1 MRYVVA
7 LLVSTIVATT
17 AMAQTAFSADLDE
30 SASTLRAI
38 MAKTER
44 IQPTHYELSLSI
56 QTDAQ
61 ALLEK
66 LIGISGRSSRVNLTM
81 MKQGSMP
88 DRELGLTTST
98 ADALILALNLNLRY
112 LDTKDKIFWSQAL
125 IAVSIAKSL
134 RIAIGKQ

>member
-7 LLVSTIVATT
+7 LLVSTIIATT
-17 AMAQTAFSADLDE
+17 AMAQTVFSADLDE
-30 SASTLRAI
+30 SASTLRSI

-44 IQPTHYELSLSI
+44 VQPTHYELSLSI

-66 LIGISGRSSRVNLTM
+66 LIDISGQSRRVNLAM
-81 MKQGSMP
+81 MRQGSVP

-112 LDTKDKIFWSQAL
+112 LDTKDRIFWNQAL

-134 RIAIGKQ
+134 RTAIGKQ

>member
-7 LLVSTIVATT
+7 LLVSTILATT
-17 AMAQTAFSADLDE
+17 SMAQTAFSSDLDE

-44 IQPTHYELSLSI
+44 VQPMNYELSLSI
-56 QTDAQ
+56 QTEAQ

-66 LIGISGRSSRVNLTM
+66 LIDISGQSSRVNLAM
-81 MKQGSMP
+81 MKQGSKP
-88 DRELGLTTST
+88 DRELGLTTSI
-98 ADALILALNLNLRY
+98 ADALILALNLNLKY

-125 IAVSIAKSL
+125 NAVSIAKSL
-134 RIAIGKQ
+134 RMAIGKQ